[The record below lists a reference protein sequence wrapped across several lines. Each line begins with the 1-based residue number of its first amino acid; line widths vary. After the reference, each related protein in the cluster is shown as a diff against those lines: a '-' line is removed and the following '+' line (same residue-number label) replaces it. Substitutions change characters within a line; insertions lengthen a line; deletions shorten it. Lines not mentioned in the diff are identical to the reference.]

1 MPQDILQRARG
12 LYRRRRFSHAIRL
25 LESQIFRFREHP
37 DFFFLLGSCCLRRGD
52 LGGAESYLKRADQ
65 LRPQDVPT
73 LTSLAAIQLKR
84 GAVEEAL
91 ALWLEVTEL
100 APANRQAARGLELLR
115 RSSVEDD
122 PRSLR
127 DSGFGERLLPAL
139 PLDPRVVVLP
149 LVGVAAAGLLA
160 AALLFAWPRL
170 PRRSFTRPEI
180 QSVFLSST
188 QPALTSGS
196 AGSPFVLSEKQVQE
210 TFARS
215 KRYLLQY
222 RDNLALREINR
233 ILLSNASPYV
243 KEKAGLLATFVRQP
257 DFTTIRDPFPY
268 REVAGNPGLYSGCF
282 VVWTGKAA
290 NVQTGPE
297 KIVFDLL
304 VGYAS
309 EQELQGVVPV
319 TLGFAVELENGYGV
333 EVLGKVVAAEGELS
347 LTAVSLH
354 RLYGIR

>member
-25 LESQIFRFREHP
+25 LESQVFRFRENP
-37 DFFFLLGSCCLRRGD
+37 DFFFLLGSSCLRRGD

-73 LTSLAAIQLKR
+73 LTGLAAIHLKR
-84 GAVEEAL
+84 GAAEEAL
-91 ALWLEVTEL
+91 AIWLEITEL

-115 RSSVEDD
+115 RSAAQDN
-122 PRSLR
+122 PQLLR
-127 DSGFGERLLPAL
+127 DSGPSERLLPAL
-139 PLDPRVVVLP
+139 PLNPRVVVLP

-160 AALLFAWPRL
+160 AAFVFAWPHL

-188 QPALTSGS
+188 QPALTSGDPG
-196 AGSPFVLSEKQVQE
+196 AQLVLSEKQVQE
-210 TFARS
+210 AFART

-268 REVAGNPGLYSGCF
+268 REVAGNPRLYSGCF

-290 NVQTGPE
+290 NVQAGPD

-309 EQELQGVVPV
+309 EKELQGVVPV

-333 EVLGKVVAAEGELS
+333 EVLGKVEAADGALALS
-347 LTAVSLH
+347 VVSLH
-354 RLYGIR
+354 RLYGIQ